1 MAMYMYRSMELY
13 ETTFLCFPLLGGWH
27 IFRKTCSS
35 QILYKYWDDNAVCRH
50 KNIVSLFAF
59 GSWPPELEWLIQNL
73 EIPDS
78 EKLGGGAFGVRPL
91 LRVVAATQ
99 HVSTHILHLLSLVRL
114 LTPLLHHISQH
125 QAVFFGGCW
134 IGLIFEVLTIP
145 YTWHIGFQFWPS
157 FGLRL
162 SYHRGKA
169 KLYFSKFF
177 KPKQIEFLGFKII
190 SQSWNWTLGEL
201 FLSGLMLVQPPLS
214 DRENKNILRR
224 HLQSNSAQFF
234 IFFLS

>member
-1 MAMYMYRSMELY
+1 MRQLFYVFFFLEAGTPIDKPACLRFCTNT
-13 ETTFLCFPLLGGWH
+13 ETTMLSAGTKTLSHCLLLEVDPPAWVMNPKCCDPR
-27 IFRKTCSS
+27 FRKVRWWG
-35 QILYKYWDDNAVCRH
+35 IW
-50 KNIVSLFAF
+50 
-59 GSWPPELEWLIQNL
+59 
-73 EIPDS
+73 
-78 EKLGGGAFGVRPL
+78 VRPL

-99 HVSTHILHLLSLVRL
+99 HVSTHILHVLSLVRL

-224 HLQSNSAQFF
+224 HLQSNSAQFVT
-234 IFFLS
+234 FFLS